1 MSSYVGGAG
10 VACKFITSSARVGDV
25 KVEYFRGGRGSPLL
39 YLHGLGRWAG
49 WDSDHIGLAL
59 RRTVVAPILPGWKS
73 GRLPARVTSV
83 EEYARLLLDF
93 MDSEKIETVDLVGTS
108 LGGWIAIHMALIS
121 PERVS
126 RLVLSNAM
134 GLDLPDLPASII
146 SGLSEDDLYA
156 AAFAAKSGMMVAT
169 GDFGGMPLNL
179 RESEM
184 FRHIVHGQRNLEVL
198 SGGRCGEAGLAE
210 RLGSLSPKTLL
221 LWGDQDEIVPLA
233 HGERMQTLIPGS
245 RLVAIEAAGHCPY
258 KEKPNTFV
266 RLVSDF
272 LLDQEETVA
281 GSRKMA

>member
-1 MSSYVGGAG
+1 
-10 VACKFITSSARVGDV
+10 
-25 KVEYFRGGRGSPLL
+25 
-39 YLHGLGRWAG
+39 
-49 WDSDHIGLAL
+49 
-59 RRTVVAPILPGWKS
+59 VAPILPGWKS
-73 GRLPARVTSV
+73 GRLPARVTSM

-93 MDSEKIETVDLVGTS
+93 IDSEKIETVDVVGTS
-108 LGGWIAIHMALIS
+108 VGGWIAIHMALTA

-134 GLDLPDLPASII
+134 GLDLPDLPATNI
-146 SGLSEDDLYA
+146 SGLSEDDLSA

-169 GDFGGMPLNL
+169 GDFGGVPRNL

-184 FRHIVHGQRNLEVL
+184 FRHIVHGQHNLEAL
-198 SGGRCGEAGLAE
+198 SGGRCGEAGLAD

-233 HGERMQTLIPGS
+233 HGERMQTLIAGS

-272 LLDQEETVA
+272 LLDQEEAVA
-281 GSRKMA
+281 GSRKIA